1 MYTDMVNTQ
10 TAFNTNVISATA
22 AETTTQRIPLEVTT
36 AVSPKETTTKFSYAK
51 ASKGTP
57 TAETKKSDGL
67 TSSEMTKRATD
78 EWLAKQRKD
87 GKVVGFFKLFP
98 TKKQLAMRE
107 EGKTPKPIEGV
118 WKKKIRSVEKGLK
131 DKQVATRTTKRDG
144 HDFDGKPIIY
154 KLIYVAW
161 NMSPDDAEEFKTT
174 PYEVKEEQP
183 KGQDW
188 QSIIQI
194 KCYDADLKKDA
205 SKITVGFQK
214 KTVIDPLVDVKKY
227 ADGLPEEFNPEMRM
241 PRCYGRL
248 YNVPPGSPYGNGIWC
263 AKSGK
268 SRDGK
273 DKGPCQWNLG
283 IWKDLKE
290 GKRQT
295 RSWCQYNH
303 YTIRDA
309 GIVDAETYELFKKMW
324 LEDSKKMMEY
334 SIEMEK
340 QQQASKERSEKR
352 AAAKA
357 DAAKPDDTGF
367 SRVYAG
373 SKAGSKANS
382 KAKEDFPKLKKSGF
396 GLLEVESSSE
406 TEEDDD
412 EVENEVIVLE
422 AAEEPK
428 VEPKEE
434 PMEEPAKK
442 IGQEKKISRGKK
454 GKRSRGV
461 PFNWV
466 E

>member
-1 MYTDMVNTQ
+1 MEYTQNT
-10 TAFNTNVISATA
+10 FNSSVISATA
-22 AETTTQRIPLEVTT
+22 AETTTQRIPLDVTT
-36 AVSPKETTTKFSYAK
+36 AVAPKETTTKFSYAK
-51 ASKGTP
+51 ASKGTS

-67 TSSEMTKRATD
+67 TSAEMTIRATD
-78 EWLAKQRKD
+78 DWLAKQRKD

-107 EGKTPKPIEGV
+107 EGKTSKPSDGV
-118 WKKKIRSVEKGLK
+118 YKKKIRSVEEGLN

-144 HDFDGKPIIY
+144 LDFDGEPIIY

-174 PYEVKEEQP
+174 PYEVKEERP

-194 KCYDADLKKDA
+194 KYYDADLKKDA
-205 SKITVGFQK
+205 NKITVGFQK
-214 KTVIDPLVDVKKY
+214 KTVVDPLVDVKKY
-227 ADGLPEEFNPEMRM
+227 ADGLPEKFDLKMRM

-248 YNVPPGSPYGNGIWC
+248 YNVPPGSPNGNGICC

-283 IWKDLKE
+283 IQKDLKE

-324 LEDSKKMMEY
+324 VEDSKKMMEH

-367 SRVYAG
+367 SKVYAG
-373 SKAGSKANS
+373 SKAGSKAASKAGS
-382 KAKEDFPKLKKSGF
+382 KAKEDLPKLKKSGF
-396 GLLEVESSSE
+396 DLLEVESSSE
-406 TEEDDD
+406 TEVDDD
-412 EVENEVIVLE
+412 EVENEVIVLN
-422 AAEEPK
+422 PK

-434 PMEEPAKK
+434 PKEKPKEEPAK
-442 IGQEKKISRGKK
+442 IGQEKKIGRGKK
-454 GKRSRGV
+454 EKKSRGV
-461 PFNWV
+461 PLNWD